1 LDELAKTADG
11 DRVEVSIGADGEETH
26 INWIAPLFDE
36 LNDLESG
43 PELALLMKPEY
54 GDGAYVLC
62 HWPEGCQSIDSFVYE
77 LAP

>member
-1 LDELAKTADG
+1 MDELDKTEDG
-11 DRVEVSIGADGEETH
+11 DIVELYIGADGDETH
-26 INWIAPLFDE
+26 FNLIAPLFDE

-62 HWPEGCQSIDSFVYE
+62 HWPEDC
-77 LAP
+77 